1 MTYDA
6 KPIIQLQRNSR
17 YALRNFCIQIQQS
30 HHFDNFIMF
39 CILLNTIIMALIW
52 FDQPK
57 ELPSV
62 IEIFNYVFMFVF
74 TIEMI
79 IKIIA
84 LQLIYFREGW
94 NKFDFLIVM
103 VTLIMLLL
111 KMLSIEIPFGNGPT
125 ILRALRIGRILRLLK
140 RAT

>member
-1 MTYDA
+1 M
-6 KPIIQLQRNSR
+6 
-17 YALRNFCIQIQQS
+17 
-30 HHFDNFIMF
+30 
-39 CILLNTIIMALIW
+39 
-52 FDQPK
+52 
-57 ELPSV
+57 